1 MKIIAQNIKKFDF
14 LVGHGKV
21 DDVRVFYTEQA
32 VHDQVVSSNKKMEL
46 TGTGYARLIA
56 EQQEQSYRNV
66 PDRVVVTFGG
76 KKKTFFA
83 NDEVEIYRVSKVA

>member
-14 LVGHGKV
+14 LANHGKV
-21 DDVRVFYTEQA
+21 DEVSVFYTEQA
-32 VHDQVVSSNKKMEL
+32 VHDQGVGSNKKMEL

-56 EQQEQSYRNV
+56 EQQEQSYKSI

-76 KKKTFFA
+76 NKKTFFA